1 MLRTV
6 ASYFMIYCYVSLHY
20 VILVILHAIGGYIMG
35 ISYNIKQARIAA
47 GMTQQQVA
55 DIVGVKRAT
64 VQAWESGRNNIG
76 AAELSTFA
84 KAIGADVNDLLGTTP
99 TDNKAETPHDELVEM
114 INLLDTK
121 DRETVNS
128 IVIAL
133 LNKDKFQHLQKNG

>member
-1 MLRTV
+1 
-6 ASYFMIYCYVSLHY
+6 
-20 VILVILHAIGGYIMG
+20 MG

-133 LNKDKFQHLQKNG
+133 LNKDKFQYLQKNG